1 MMCGRQLCS
10 QGTVRHAPV
19 THALPL
25 LCLQLDNMLLHGP
38 WPRPQLKLCDFGF
51 SKNEVVQ
58 SVSKSTCGTPEY
70 MAPEV
75 RTMSPSCRQ
84 MVIRCPC
91 AWASRTA
98 ACRSSAH
105 LIVVLSV

>member
-1 MMCGRQLCS
+1 
-10 QGTVRHAPV
+10 
-19 THALPL
+19 
-25 LCLQLDNMLLHGP
+25 MLLHGP

-75 RTMSPSCRQ
+75 
-84 MVIRCPC
+84 ILG
-91 AWASRTA
+91 SR
-98 ACRSSAH
+98 
-105 LIVVLSV
+105 